1 MVRERKEAVGK
12 AVKKYALCF
21 ALGGIGYAA
30 IEVIW
35 RGYTHWSMMIAGGVC
50 FIIFSV
56 VEERLRERSLLLKAV
71 LCALGVTMVEFVFG
85 VIFNLILGMAV
96 WDYSHIPFN
105 ILGQVCPVFSLLWVG
120 IAIAFLPLANAINR
134 DYA

>member
-1 MVRERKEAVGK
+1 MGSEKIK
-12 AVKKYALCF
+12 MIKKYALCF
-21 ALGGIGYAA
+21 AIGAAGYAS
-30 IEVIW
+30 IEMIW
-35 RGYTHWSMMIAGGVC
+35 RGWTHWSMMIAGGVC

-71 LCALGVTMVEFVFG
+71 LCALGVTVVEFVFG